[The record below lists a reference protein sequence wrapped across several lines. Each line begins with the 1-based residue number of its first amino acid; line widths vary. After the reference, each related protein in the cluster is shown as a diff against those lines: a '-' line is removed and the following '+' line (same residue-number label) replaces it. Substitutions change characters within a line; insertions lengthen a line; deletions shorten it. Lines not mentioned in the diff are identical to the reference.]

1 MSNPKKLLILGGNTA
16 QLPLIEAA
24 HREGYYVVLVDYTT
38 TNPGIALADKHY
50 QVDFQ
55 DKEKVLEV
63 AIRENVQGVIS
74 NSEAAM
80 PIVAYVA
87 ENRGLVGNTYDSV
100 VKISSKIDF
109 RELQRRVGAY
119 APSHVVTETFEEA
132 VDKARELSFP
142 IIIKPCKSSGS
153 RGTKKIS
160 SYEELTNDYDGWFQ
174 CRRYSINKKVVL
186 EEFVDMP
193 SLDNIID
200 GDVFVCNGHTLWNG
214 LFTSKRSVK
223 APMIP
228 MTQTYPIVLSEDK
241 LCQVK
246 KQITDIF
253 AAAGIVHGEYN
264 IELYYTGDD
273 KLFCI
278 EINARQGGNGIPD
291 MVYKH
296 SGIDMYKLLVTT
308 VMGDMEYF
316 DEVVCCEHE
325 CNFVSKHP
333 VYSHVDGAF
342 EELYISEQI
351 RPFVKDIKM
360 LKCEGEQVRAV
371 LMAGDMIALIE
382 LEFESREQQIYFVD
396 IIEEHIYPVVKKGD
410 GGEK

>member
-1 MSNPKKLLILGGNTA
+1 MSIPKKILILGGNAA
-16 QLPLIEAA
+16 QIPLIETAKG
-24 HREGYYVVLVDYTT
+24 EGYFVVLADYTT

-55 DKEKVLEV
+55 DKEAVLDIAV
-63 AIRENVQGVIS
+63 KENVQGVIS

-87 ENRGLVGNTYDSV
+87 ENRGLVGNSYESI

-119 APSHVVTETFEEA
+119 APSHVVTETFEDALE
-132 VDKARELSFP
+132 KAHLLSFP

-160 SYEELTNDYDGWFQ
+160 TYEELEQSYDDWFM
-174 CRRYSINKKVVL
+174 CRRYAINKRVVL
-186 EEFVDMP
+186 EEFVEMP
-193 SLDNIID
+193 SLDDIID
-200 GDVFVCNGHTLWNG
+200 GDVFVCNGHILWNG
-214 LFTSKRSVK
+214 LFTSKRSRK

-228 MTQTYPIVLSEDK
+228 MTQTYPIVLSEGR
-241 LCQVK
+241 LCEVK
-246 KQITDIF
+246 KLISDIF
-253 AAAGIVHGEYN
+253 AEAGIVHGEYN
-264 IELYYTGDD
+264 IELYYTSDER
-273 KLFCI
+273 LFCI

-291 MVYKH
+291 MVRSH

-316 DEVVCCEHE
+316 EKVISAEHE

-333 VYSHVDGAF
+333 VYSHVDGVLNGLF
-342 EELYISEQI
+342 VSDEISTFI
-351 RPFVKDIKM
+351 TDTKI
-360 LKCEGEQVRAV
+360 LKKNGDLVRAV
-371 LMAGDMIALIE
+371 QMAGDMIALIE
-382 LEFESREQQIYFVD
+382 LKFESREQQLSFTD
-396 IIEEHIYPVVKKGD
+396 KIEEHIYPVVSEGQND
-410 GGEK
+410 C